1 MSKSPQNYSDWTLP
15 KVQDPEMKRKK
26 RELLSDPI
34 QQVDLGKVKNVADLL
49 DQYAGAS
56 IQARNLGMAAQVFVR
71 MVIDEERPT
80 ILLGLAGPLIA
91 AGLRKVIRDLIHY
104 NLVDVVVST
113 GAILYQDYYAA
124 KGGIHSTGNPE
135 ADDAQLRE
143 LLIDRIYDTY
153 VDEEKF
159 QEFDTSIGR
168 FADTL
173 EPRNYSSREFI
184 SLLAGTIE
192 DENSILVTARKKGVP
207 IFCPAIND
215 SSIGIGLTEHYYVA
229 RKTGRPKIAIDS
241 IRDNYELTQIVV
253 NSKRTSA
260 IYVAGGVP
268 KNYINDSVVMGYIF
282 GCDTGGHKYALQ
294 LTTDVPHWGGLS
306 GSTLSEARSWGKVN
320 KKANYAM
327 AFVEPSVSL
336 PLLTAYALQKKAYQG
351 RSRMK
356 FTWKDD
362 KLEKIDYVPAVIA
375 PPALSG
381 RRPRGRQQSKQGRS
395 NLKREV
401 ASSALRAS
409 SQ

>member
-1 MSKSPQNYSDWTLP
+1 MSKNYSDWTLP
-15 KVQDPEMKRKK
+15 HVQDPELKRKK
-26 RELLSDPI
+26 RDLLSEPI
-34 QQVDLGKVKNVADLL
+34 RQLDLEKVKNVADLL
-49 DQYAGAS
+49 DQYAQTS
-56 IQARNLGMAAQVFVR
+56 IQARNLGAAAQIFER
-71 MVIDEERPT
+71 MLTDEERPT

-124 KGGIHSTGNPE
+124 KGGVHAVGSPD
-135 ADDAQLRE
+135 ADDAELRD

-184 SLLAGTIE
+184 SLLSETIQ
-192 DENSILVTARKKGVP
+192 DENSILVTAQKKGVP

-229 RKTGRPKIAIDS
+229 HKLGRPKIAIDS

-253 NSKRTSA
+253 QSNRTSA
-260 IYVAGGVP
+260 IYIAGGVP

-282 GCDTGGHKYALQ
+282 GKDTGGHKYAIQ
-294 LTTDVPHWGGLS
+294 VTTDVPHWGGLS
-306 GSTLSEARSWGKVN
+306 GSTLSEARSWGKVH
-320 KKANYAM
+320 KKANFAM

-336 PLLTAYALQKKAYQG
+336 PLLAAYALQKKLYQG
-351 RSRMK
+351 RSRAR
-356 FTWKDD
+356 FTWKGDVLE
-362 KLEKIDYVPAVIA
+362 KLEYVSSRKTVPAKV
-375 PPALSG
+375 
-381 RRPRGRQQSKQGRS
+381 
-395 NLKREV
+395 
-401 ASSALRAS
+401 
-409 SQ
+409 

>member
-1 MSKSPQNYSDWTLP
+1 MKNNSSSKGPKNYSDWVFQH
-15 KVQDPEMKRKK
+15 VQDPDMKRKK
-26 RELLSDPI
+26 RDFLSDPI
-34 QQVDLGKVKNVADLL
+34 QQIDLEKIKNVSELL

-56 IQARNLGMAAQVFVR
+56 IQARNLGLAAQVFER
-71 MVIDEERPT
+71 MVTDEERPT

-91 AGLRKVIRDLIHY
+91 AGLRKVIRDLIYY

-124 KGGIHSTGNPE
+124 KGGIHSTGSPE

-159 QEFDTSIGR
+159 QQFDTSIAR

-173 EPRNYSSREFI
+173 EPRGYSTREFI
-184 SLLAGTIE
+184 SLLSETI
-192 DENSILVTARKKGVP
+192 DDKNSILVTARKKGVP

-229 RKTGRPKIAIDS
+229 KKTGRPRITIDS
-241 IRDNYELTQIVV
+241 IRDNFELTQIVV
-253 NSKRTSA
+253 KSNRTSA

-282 GCDTGGHKYALQ
+282 GRDTGGHKYAIQ
-294 LTTDVPHWGGLS
+294 VTTDVPHWGGLS

-320 KKANYAM
+320 KKANFAM
-327 AFVEPSVSL
+327 AFVEPSVAL
-336 PLLTAYALQKKAYQG
+336 PLLTAYALQKKFYQN
-351 RSRMK
+351 RSRLQY
-356 FTWKDD
+356 TWKGDS
-362 KLEKIDYVPAVIA
+362 LEKFGPAERKPQSLAKVRNVGAGFSA
-375 PPALSG
+375 PTL
-381 RRPRGRQQSKQGRS
+381 
-395 NLKREV
+395 
-401 ASSALRAS
+401 
-409 SQ
+409 

>member
-1 MSKSPQNYSDWTLP
+1 MPGHPKEPKNYSDWAFQY
-15 KVQDPEMKRKK
+15 VQNPEMKRRK
-26 RELLSDPI
+26 RELLSAPI
-34 QQVDLGKVKNVADLL
+34 QQLDLSKVKNVADLL
-49 DQYAGAS
+49 DQYADTS
-56 IQARNLGMAAQVFVR
+56 IQARNLGMAAQVFER
-71 MVIDEERPT
+71 MLTDDERPT

-124 KGGIHSTGNPE
+124 KGGVHSAGSPE
-135 ADDAQLRE
+135 ADDAELRE

-159 QEFDTSIGR
+159 QEFDTSIAR

-173 EPRNYSSREFI
+173 APRNYSSREFLWRL
-184 SLLAGTIE
+184 SETIQ

-215 SSIGIGLTEHYYVA
+215 SSIGIGLTEHYYVS
-229 RKTGRPKIAIDS
+229 KKINKPRITIDS

-253 NSKRTSA
+253 KSKRTSA

-282 GCDTGGHKYALQ
+282 GCDTGGHKYAIQ
-294 LTTDVPHWGGLS
+294 VTTDVPHWGGLS

-336 PLLTAYALQKKAYQG
+336 PLLTAYALQKKLYQN
-351 RSRMK
+351 RPRLQ
-356 FTWKDD
+356 FTWKGDV
-362 KLEKIDYVPAVIA
+362 LEKIGVIE
-375 PPALSG
+375 
-381 RRPRGRQQSKQGRS
+381 RKR
-395 NLKREV
+395 NLV
-401 ASSALRAS
+401 GA
-409 SQ
+409 